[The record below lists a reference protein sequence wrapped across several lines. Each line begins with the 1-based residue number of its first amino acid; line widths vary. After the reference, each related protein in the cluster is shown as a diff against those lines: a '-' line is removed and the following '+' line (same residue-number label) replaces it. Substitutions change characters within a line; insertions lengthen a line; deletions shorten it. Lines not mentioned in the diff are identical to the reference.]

1 MPRNRKR
8 NNKRGLRGMR
18 NGGMKINLGLI
29 FQAAQQQLQ
38 DDEGNVELSLEV
50 TLPQQDEMDT
60 AVKPNINR

>member
-1 MPRNRKR
+1 
-8 NNKRGLRGMR
+8 MR

>member
-1 MPRNRKR
+1 
-8 NNKRGLRGMR
+8 MR

-60 AVKPNINR
+60 AVKPNINRKFKLLS